1 MSTWRDG
8 RRLLTERLRDSNLS
22 NESFVTELISNPPA
36 SVPGTTV
43 FLSGNPL
50 GTPLALCQ
58 NVIHNRVLHER
69 NIILA
74 VQTAE
79 IPHVPGQ
86 QRLESEK
93 IGEDFYRA
101 TLTYGFME
109 VPDVPR
115 DHLPATSFGTWTDRQ
130 PVSYFVGKETLL
142 ATPRSGMYMW
152 RESLFAFMSRN
163 AQSATLFF
171 HLPAEQVV
179 EVGVQV
185 EL

>member
-1 MSTWRDG
+1 
-8 RRLLTERLRDSNLS
+8 
-22 NESFVTELISNPPA
+22 
-36 SVPGTTV
+36 
-43 FLSGNPL
+43 LSGNSL

-58 NVIHNRVLHER
+58 NVTHNRVLHER

-74 VQTAE
+74 VETAE
-79 IPHVPGQ
+79 IPHVPEH
-86 QRLESEK
+86 QRLECTK
-93 IGEDFYRA
+93 IGDEFYRA
-101 TLTYGFME
+101 ALTYGFME

-115 DHLPATSFGTWTDRQ
+115 DLLSATSLDIWTDRQ
-130 PVSYFVGKETLL
+130 TVSFFVGKETLL

-163 AQSATLFF
+163 AQSAIWFF
-171 HLPAEQVV
+171 KLPAEQVV